1 MNIELPTI
9 PAGVL
14 VLLALVAPYA
24 VAALNGWLPFI
35 QKPWQKKAVSVIV
48 SVVLT
53 AAVLAFYYVYTG
65 DVIPQW
71 PVLVLLAIVVAQA
84 SYALV
89 TKSTANAVEQ
99 ATSPTVQLEQR
110 ADGTWAAP
118 VDAEQVAELST
129 QERYPLRGDN

>member
-24 VAALNGWLPFI
+24 VAALNGALPFVK
-35 QKPWQKKAVSVIV
+35 KPWQKKAVAIIV
-48 SVVLT
+48 AALLT
-53 AAVLAFYYVYTG
+53 AAVLAFYYAYTG

-89 TKSTANAVEQ
+89 TKSTAAALERS
-99 ATSPTVQLEQR
+99 ASPTITVYENR
-110 ADGTWAAP
+110 
-118 VDAEQVAELST
+118 
-129 QERYPLRGDN
+129 

>member
-24 VAALNGWLPFI
+24 VGALNGWLPFI
-35 QKPWQKKAVSVIV
+35 KKPWQKKAVSVVV

-65 DVIPQW
+65 DVVPQW

-89 TKSTANAVEQ
+89 TKGTASAVER
-99 ATSPTVQLEQR
+99 AVTGEDAAMEQDFSR
-110 ADGTWAAP
+110 
-118 VDAEQVAELST
+118 VM
-129 QERYPLRGDN
+129 RRGDY

>member
-9 PAGVL
+9 PTGVL

-24 VAALNGWLPFI
+24 VAVLNGALRSVK
-35 QKPWQKKAVSVIV
+35 KPWQKKAVAIV
-48 SVVLT
+48 VALVLT
-53 AAVLAFYYVYTG
+53 AAVLAFYYAYTG

-89 TKSTANAVEQ
+89 TKSTATALENAV
-99 ATSPTVQLEQR
+99 APTITVHESR
-110 ADGTWAAP
+110 
-118 VDAEQVAELST
+118 
-129 QERYPLRGDN
+129 

>member
-14 VLLALVAPYA
+14 VLLALVAPYVSA
-24 VAALNGWLPFI
+24 WLNGALPFV
-35 QKPWQKKAVSVIV
+35 QKPWQKKLVAIV
-48 SVVLT
+48 VAALLT
-53 AAVLAFYYVYTG
+53 AAVLAFYYAYTG

-89 TKSTANAVEQ
+89 TKSTATAVEN
-99 ATSPTVQLEQR
+99 ASSR
-110 ADGTWAAP
+110 D
-118 VDAEQVAELST
+118 
-129 QERYPLRGDN
+129 LR

>member
-35 QKPWQKKAVSVIV
+35 RKPWQKKAVSVVV
-48 SVVLT
+48 SAVLT

-89 TKSTANAVEQ
+89 TKGTASAVER
-99 ATSPTVQLEQR
+99 AASPNVQPSEHD
-110 ADGTWAAP
+110 DGTWRRGP
-118 VDAEQVAELST
+118 DAEQVADLSS
-129 QERYPLRGDN
+129 QQRYPLRGEH